1 MKRNICNILNN
12 IVLVLLFIIVTS
24 CIRQFHNETKRI
36 ENSKVLETT
45 YYDLNDKTSSLLCGE
60 AIDIETKEKL
70 AYITVEIKR
79 PLITYSTSG
88 DSSSFFQ
95 FKNKIPGTYKVQ
107 FKYIGYKPLIIDSIN
122 IENGKAINVRV
133 GLKRQKIFLI
143 E

>member
-1 MKRNICNILNN
+1 MKKHYIYLIIISILS
-12 IVLVLLFIIVTS
+12 TS
-24 CIRQFHNETKRI
+24 CISQFHNKTKRI
-36 ENSKVLETT
+36 EESKVLETT
-45 YYDLNDKTSSLLCGE
+45 YYELNDKTSSLLCGE
-60 AIDIETKEKL
+60 AIDIETKEQL

-88 DSSSFFQ
+88 DSSAFFQ

-122 IENGKAINVRV
+122 IENGKAINIRV
-133 GLKRQKIFLI
+133 GLKSQNIFLI